1 MKCAALKKSGSP
13 SVFFTYQMV
22 WQQTSSVWKSRGLV
36 EDQNV
41 NVYLSGCRSRDE
53 DAEDRN
59 MNKYRLFSPLSFI
72 IFSLLIC
79 FAQSGCGRSV
89 ERTAVKKTNSSP
101 CASMSTSVKMATK
114 QDLSMAKRL
123 KQRQP
128 SEYMLGPEDVVE
140 ISVYGHDDLRMEA
153 TVSPTGMVSY
163 YLIGDI
169 DAAGLTRF
177 QLRDNIQKKLA
188 TYVKDPGVIVRISQ
202 YRSHKVFVLGQ
213 VKTPGVY
220 RMRNDFTLL
229 EAISASGGIT
239 SDAYLGGAY
248 VVRDR
253 KILLV
258 NFFELI
264 EKGNTEENIP
274 LLSNDVIYI
283 PNNKDQKVFVLGEV
297 NKQSAIPIRERL
309 TLLEAIAEAGGFTR
323 DAKKESIVVMRG
335 NLSEPEIMKIDAK
348 RMDLVANIPL
358 KRGDII
364 YVASSAFADVERIAV
379 RLSHILQP
387 FLSVARGIILQ
398 DAARD
403 VLRGE
408 KTRYIIGD

>member
-1 MKCAALKKSGSP
+1 
-13 SVFFTYQMV
+13 MV
-22 WQQTSSVWKSRGLV
+22 K
-36 EDQNV
+36 DQNV
-41 NVYLSGCRSRDE
+41 NVYRSGCRSRDE

-59 MNKYRLFSPLSFI
+59 MNKYRLFSSLSFI

-89 ERTAVKKTNSSP
+89 ERAAVKKTTSPP
-101 CASMSTSVKMATK
+101 CASMPRLVKMAR
-114 QDLSMAKRL
+114 QDLSMARRL

-128 SEYMLGPEDVVE
+128 PEYILGPEDVVE

-153 TVSPTGMVSY
+153 TVSPTGKISY

-202 YRSHKVFVLGQ
+202 YRSHKVFVLGE
-213 VKTPGVY
+213 VKTAGVY
-220 RMRNDFTLL
+220 RMRNDFSLL
-229 EAISASGGIT
+229 EAISAAGGVT
-239 SDAYLGGAY
+239 SDGYLGGAY
-248 VVRDR
+248 VVRDG

-283 PNNKDQKVFVLGEV
+283 PNSKDQKVFVLGEV
-297 NKQSAIPIRERL
+297 NKQAAIPIREKL

-335 NLSEPEIMKIDAK
+335 NLSEPEIMKIDAE

-398 DAARD
+398 DAAID
-403 VLRGE
+403 VLGGE
-408 KTRYIIGD
+408 ETRYIIGD

>member
-1 MKCAALKKSGSP
+1 
-13 SVFFTYQMV
+13 MV
-22 WQQTSSVWKSRGLV
+22 WQQTSSVWKRRGFV
-36 EDQNV
+36 KDQNV
-41 NVYLSGCRSRDE
+41 NVYQSGRRFRDE

-59 MNKYRLFSPLSFI
+59 MNKCRLFSPLSFI

-89 ERTAVKKTNSSP
+89 ERAAVKKTTSP
-101 CASMSTSVKMATK
+101 PSASMNTLVKMAK

-128 SEYMLGPEDVVE
+128 PEYILGPEDVVE

-153 TVSPTGMVSY
+153 TVSPTGKISY

-177 QLRDNIQKKLA
+177 QLRDNIEKKLA

-213 VKTPGVY
+213 VKTAGVY
-220 RMRNDFTLL
+220 RMRNDFSLL
-229 EAISASGGIT
+229 EAISAAGGVT
-239 SDAYLGGAY
+239 SDGYLGGAY
-248 VVRDR
+248 VVRDG

-258 NFFELI
+258 NFYELI

-379 RLSHILQP
+379 RLSNILQP

-398 DAARD
+398 DAAID
-403 VLRGE
+403 VLGGE
-408 KTRYIIGD
+408 QTRYIIGD